1 MILVVL
7 CCLSIASMS
16 FAALV
21 KGGDVLDITVINH
34 PEFSGRFTV
43 DDNGTIPYPLLADE
57 PIVNI
62 NTSELMHHLTF
73 RLAKHIDNPLVLIG
87 VVERPEIQVTVLGQV
102 KTPGPVRAYQGVSL
116 QEVVTLAGGA
126 AERADLRRI
135 KIVSSRMPNQP
146 ARFYDLRTFMTEGSV
161 ESMPRLDA
169 GDIVVV
175 LEQEHPNQVKVI
187 GGVRSPG
194 FFEMTTSMNLF
205 EAIYL
210 AGGPAEKA
218 DLSRVRRFSTI
229 EGKSLEE
236 VVDIQDYI
244 DKGTMNQI
252 PAVNQGDVI
261 IVYTKWFDWK
271 TLLSILNN
279 TLLVVVTLQ
288 AFSGIMN

>member
-1 MILVVL
+1 
-7 CCLSIASMS
+7 
-16 FAALV
+16 
-21 KGGDVLDITVINH
+21 
-34 PEFSGRFTV
+34 
-43 DDNGTIPYPLLADE
+43 
-57 PIVNI
+57 
-62 NTSELMHHLTF
+62 
-73 RLAKHIDNPLVLIG
+73 
-87 VVERPEIQVTVLGQV
+87 
-102 KTPGPVRAYQGVSL
+102 
-116 QEVVTLAGGA
+116 
-126 AERADLRRI
+126 LRRI
-135 KIVSSRMPNQP
+135 KIASSRTPNQP
-146 ARFYDLRTFMTEGSV
+146 ARFYDLRTFMSEGTV

-187 GGVRSPG
+187 GGVRTPG
-194 FFEMTTSMNLF
+194 FFEMTTPMNLF

-218 DLSRVRRFSTI
+218 DLTRVRRFSTI

-236 VVDIQDYI
+236 IVDIQSYI
-244 DKGTMNQI
+244 DKGTMNQL
-252 PAVNQGDVI
+252 PVVNQGDVI